1 MYEKFK
7 EGKALLEFLCIRF
20 HNNSNILLGTL
31 ICNAE
36 TLA

>member
-1 MYEKFK
+1 MCEKFK
-7 EGKALLEFLCIRF
+7 EGKALLEFFIIGF

-36 TLA
+36 TFA